1 MLDSSNNEAND
12 DAELRGGRPA
22 GQGPHVTPRRG
33 KDKELFAREF
43 SFLRR
48 QWVRKEIMRIF
59 YRVTYHVK
67 QYILLTQ
74 IWDVQVNKCNLVT
87 FRGMR
92 TKH

>member
-1 MLDSSNNEAND
+1 MLNCEGAGLLDKAHTSRRVE
-12 DAELRGGRPA
+12 GR
-22 GQGPHVTPRRG
+22 T
-33 KDKELFAREF
+33 KNFFAREF

-87 FRGMR
+87 
-92 TKH
+92 